1 MARPVA
7 LLLAL
12 LAGTVLPAQE
22 DSKQKIR
29 QLRDLGRQG
38 SPAIERIAPY
48 LNDADPEVR
57 REAVK
62 ALVQIGTL
70 RSLDPLVQAC
80 RDNDPEVQIRAVDG
94 IVNFYLPGYV
104 ARGLSATLR
113 RAGNLITGRWSD
125 GANEDIVEPDTP
137 VRPEIIDAI
146 ARLAE
151 GGASQDARANALR
164 ALGILRARGALPV
177 ILEALRSKDSR
188 LIFEALIAIQ
198 KIRDRS
204 VADRVVFLVRDLDE
218 RVQLAAI
225 ETAGLLGSKEAVPQ
239 LQRVLDSTRNKQVRR
254 AAVLALAQIAQ
265 PDARNQFLALLGDP
279 DEHIR
284 AAAAEGL
291 GRLANPQDAAAI
303 DKAWSAEKK
312 ILARLALAFAKVRL
326 GNRETGS
333 FSPLSYLVNNLN
345 QRAWRGVALP
355 YLSELA
361 LDRAVRSSLYVLA
374 GAGATRDEKTGIAQ
388 ALANSGGEDSIPV
401 LEKLSRDED
410 AEAAR
415 EALRALRILRG
426 RL

>member
-1 MARPVA
+1 MARCLA
-7 LLLAL
+7 LLLAF
-12 LAGTVLPAQE
+12 LAGHALPAQE

-29 QLRDLGRQG
+29 QVRELGRQG
-38 SPAIERIAPY
+38 SPAIERIAPF
-48 LNDADPEVR
+48 LRDADPEVR
-57 REAVK
+57 REAVR
-62 ALVQIGTL
+62 ALVQIGTV
-70 RSLDPLVQAC
+70 RSLDPLVEAC
-80 RDNDPEVQIRAVDG
+80 RDTDPEVQIRAVDG

-104 ARGLSATLR
+104 ARGFSATLR
-113 RAGNLITGRWSD
+113 RAGNLITGRWTDSPND
-125 GANEDIVEPDTP
+125 DVVEPDTP
-137 VRPEIIDAI
+137 VRREIVEAV
-146 ARLAE
+146 ARVAE
-151 GGASQDARANALR
+151 SGASTDARANALR

-177 ILEALRSKDSR
+177 LLEALRSKDSR

-204 VADRVVFLVRDLDE
+204 VADRVAFLVRDLDE
-218 RVQLAAI
+218 KVQLAAI

-239 LQRVLDSTRNKQVRR
+239 LLRVLDSPRNKQVRR
-254 AAVLALAQIAQ
+254 AAVLALAQIA
-265 PDARNQFLALLGDP
+265 PPESRNQFLSLISDP
-279 DEHIR
+279 DESIR

-345 QRAWRGVALP
+345 QRAWRGIALP

-361 LDRAVRSSLYVLA
+361 LDRAVRNSLHVLA
-374 GAGATRDEKTGIAQ
+374 GDGATRDEKTGIAQ
-388 ALANSGGEDSIPV
+388 ALANSGGEDSIPL
-401 LEKLSRDED
+401 LEKLSRDQD
-410 AEAAR
+410 AEVAR

>member
-1 MARPVA
+1 MSRPVA

-12 LAGTVLPAQE
+12 LAGTVLFAQE

-29 QLRDLGRQG
+29 YLRDLGRQG
-38 SPAIERIAPY
+38 SSAIERIAPY

-70 RSLDPLVQAC
+70 RSLDPLVLAC

-125 GANEDIVEPDTP
+125 GANEDVVEPDTP
-137 VRPEIIDAI
+137 VRPEIVEAI
-146 ARLAE
+146 SRLAE
-151 GGASQDARANALR
+151 GGASLDSRANALR

-177 ILEALRSKDSR
+177 LLQALRSKDSR
-188 LIFEALIAIQ
+188 LIFESLIAIQ

-204 VADRVVFLVRDLDE
+204 VGDRVAFLVRDLDE
-218 RVQLAAI
+218 KVQLAAI

-239 LQRVLDSTRNKQVRR
+239 LQRVLDSPRNRQVRR

-265 PDARNQFLALLGDP
+265 PEARNQFLALLGDP
-279 DEHIR
+279 DEHVR

-345 QRAWRGVALP
+345 QRSWRGVALP

-374 GAGATRDEKTGIAQ
+374 GEGATRDEKTGIAQ
-388 ALANSGGEDSIPV
+388 ALASSGGEDSIPL
-401 LEKLSRDED
+401 LEKLSREDD
-410 AEAAR
+410 AEVAR

>member
-1 MARPVA
+1 MARCLA
-7 LLLAL
+7 LLLAF
-12 LAGTVLPAQE
+12 LAGQALLAQE

-29 QLRDLGRQG
+29 QVRELGRQG
-38 SPAIERIAPY
+38 STAIERIAPF
-48 LNDADPEVR
+48 LRDADPEVR
-57 REAVK
+57 REAVR
-62 ALVQIGTL
+62 ALVQIGTV
-70 RSLDPLVQAC
+70 RSLDPLVEAC

-104 ARGLSATLR
+104 ARGFSATLR
-113 RAGNLITGRWSD
+113 RAGNLITGRWTDSPND
-125 GANEDIVEPDTP
+125 DVVEPDTP
-137 VRPEIIDAI
+137 VRREIVEAV
-146 ARLAE
+146 ARVAE
-151 GGASQDARANALR
+151 GGASTDARANALR
-164 ALGILRARGALPV
+164 ALGVLRARGALPV
-177 ILEALRSKDSR
+177 LLEALRSKDSR

-204 VADRVVFLVRDLDE
+204 VADRVAFLVRDLDE
-218 RVQLAAI
+218 KVQLAAI
-225 ETAGLLGSKEAVPQ
+225 ETAGLLGSREAVPQ
-239 LQRVLDSTRNKQVRR
+239 LLRVLDSPRNKQVRR
-254 AAVLALAQIAQ
+254 AAVLALSQIA
-265 PDARNQFLALLGDP
+265 PPESRNQFLSLLSDP
-279 DEHIR
+279 DESIR

-345 QRAWRGVALP
+345 QRAWRGIALP

-361 LDRAVRSSLYVLA
+361 LDRAVRNSLDVLA
-374 GAGATRDEKTGIAQ
+374 GDGATRDEKTGISQ
-388 ALANSGGEDSIPV
+388 ALANSGGEDSIPL
-401 LEKLSRDED
+401 LEKLSRDQD
-410 AEAAR
+410 AEVAR